1 MESELLKE
9 ALARFGHEDFRE
21 GQREPIE
28 AVLRGEDAVV
38 VMPTGA
44 GKSLCY
50 QVTALKLPGTTLV
63 VSPLIALMKDQ
74 VDALERKGI
83 AVTLINSTVG
93 RGETEKRLKG
103 MADGE
108 YKLVYVAP
116 ERFRNSAFRSA
127 LAKTRLSMVAI
138 DEAHCISQWGH
149 DFRPD
154 YLDLGGFIGG
164 LGDVRVMA
172 LTATATPAVR
182 EDIVRQL
189 HLGEAPRKP
198 PFVEVLGFSRPNL
211 RIGVTDCS
219 RAARKL
225 ARTVEIVNRLKNGI
239 IYVATRKHAQ
249 TVYEEL
255 QRAVS
260 ASSGVEILMYHAALT
275 ELQRTKVQ
283 RAFMT
288 AEHPVVIATT
298 AFGMGIDRAD
308 IRFVVHWDIPGG
320 IEQYYQEIGRAGRDG
335 ARAECELLFSYADVK
350 VQEFFVDGANPDA
363 ETGLKVWKMFAGYGN
378 QIVEFDSATFARAL
392 GIKNGIAVATA
403 ANVLLNAGFLIR
415 SEESRP
421 YAYQVAE
428 GVTEMQVQGVFNAR
442 REKFYR
448 DRRRLRKM
456 IDFAYFEGCRHK
468 FILDY
473 FGDQS
478 PTRTCGG
485 CDNCEKRQSV
495 SGQTA
500 VEAVTPTLESKRE
513 LTRGALLS
521 SAVDMEDLLRRYL
534 KIQDESRRLEVER
547 KSLRDKIAAV
557 LSLSGKTGQDM
568 FVDQHPLHIRCE
580 PKTVYKFDDQLLRN
594 RLGRAYY
601 SILEPDTQKMKAH
614 MDDVVRCLAPI
625 IHKVGVPSGR
635 RLDAAIRAG
644 RISSDLVEGAVTR
657 QGDFSFAVQ
666 RRDARL
672 AG

>member
-1 MESELLKE
+1 MEDSQVKE

-21 GQREPIE
+21 GQREPIG

-50 QVTALKLPGTTLV
+50 QATALMLPGTTLV

-83 AVTLINSTVG
+83 AATQINSTVG
-93 RGETEKRLKG
+93 RGETERRLKG

-164 LGDVRVMA
+164 LDGVRVMA

-189 HLGEAPRKP
+189 HLGAAPRKP

-225 ARTVEIVNRLKNGI
+225 ARTLEIVNRLKSGI

-255 QRAVS
+255 QRAVP

-275 ELQRTKVQ
+275 EAQRTKVQ
-283 RAFMT
+283 RSFMT

-363 ETGLKVWKMFAGYGN
+363 ETGLQVWKMFAGYGN

-415 SEESRP
+415 PDESRP
-421 YAYQVAE
+421 YAYQVVE
-428 GVTEMQVQGVFNAR
+428 GVAEMQVQSVFNAR
-442 REKFYR
+442 RKKLFR

-478 PTRTCGG
+478 PTRACGG
-485 CDNCEKRQSV
+485 CDNCDKRQTLGCRAAAEVV
-495 SGQTA
+495 SPVPEPKQ
-500 VEAVTPTLESKRE
+500 E
-513 LTRGALLS
+513 LTRGTLVP
-521 SAVDMEDLLRRYL
+521 SAVDMKDLLRRYL
-534 KIQDESRRLEVER
+534 KIQDESRRLESER
-547 KSLRDKIAAV
+547 KILRDKIASAF
-557 LSLSGKTGQDM
+557 SLSGKTGQDM
-568 FVDQHPLHIRCE
+568 FVDQCPLHIRCE
-580 PKTVYKFDDQLLRN
+580 PKTVYTFDDQLLRN

-601 SILEPDTQKMKAH
+601 SILEPDTRKMKAH

-625 IHKVGVPSGR
+625 IHKVGVPSGE

-644 RISSDLVEGAVTR
+644 RITADLVEGAVMR
-657 QGDFSFAVQ
+657 QSDFSFAVQ

>member
-1 MESELLKE
+1 MEQSQTNEV
-9 ALARFGHEDFRE
+9 LAQFGHADFRE
-21 GQREPIE
+21 GQRAPIE
-28 AVLRGEDAVV
+28 AVLRGDDAVV

-50 QVTALKLPGTTLV
+50 QVAALLLPGTTLV

-74 VDALERKGI
+74 VDSLERKGV

-93 RGETEKRLKG
+93 RGEMEKRLKG
-103 MADGE
+103 MSDGV

-116 ERFRNSAFRSA
+116 ERFRNSAFRAA
-127 LAKTRLSMVAI
+127 LAQTNLSMVAI

-154 YLDLGGFIGG
+154 YLELGNFVRT
-164 LGDVRVMA
+164 LGEVRVVA

-182 EDIVRQL
+182 EDIIRQL

-225 ARTVEIVNRLKNGI
+225 SRTVEIVNRLKNGI
-239 IYVATRKHAQ
+239 VYVATRKHAQ
-249 TVYEEL
+249 AVYEAL
-255 QRAVS
+255 QGAIS
-260 ASSGVEILMYHAALT
+260 ETSGVEILMYHAALT
-275 ELQRTKVQ
+275 EAQRTKVQ
-283 RAFMT
+283 QAFMT
-288 AEHPVVIATT
+288 AEHPVVVATT

-308 IRFVVHWDIPGG
+308 IRFVIHWDIPGG

-335 ARAECELLFSYADVK
+335 SRSECELLFSYADVK
-350 VQEFFVDGANPDA
+350 VQEFFVDGANPNA
-363 ETGLKVWKMFAGYGN
+363 EIGLKVWQMFTGHGD
-378 QIVEFDSATFARAL
+378 QIVEFDSAVFAKAL

-403 ANVLLNAGFLIR
+403 ANVLVNAGFLVR
-415 SEESRP
+415 PEESRP
-421 YAYQVAE
+421 YAYRVVDGINDAQVRS
-428 GVTEMQVQGVFNAR
+428 VFDAR
-442 REKFYR
+442 REKLYR

-456 IDFAYFEGCRHK
+456 LDFAYFDGCRHK

-485 CDNCEKRQSV
+485 CDNCVKRQAPCCRA
-495 SGQTA
+495 A
-500 VEAVTPTLESKRE
+500 VEPLPQVSKPKQDRMV
-513 LTRGALLS
+513 GALLHP
-521 SAVDMEDLLRRYL
+521 AVDMEDLLRCYL
-534 KIQDESRRLEVER
+534 KIQDESRRLEAER
-547 KSLRDKIAAV
+547 KSLRDKIASV
-557 LSLSGKTGQDM
+557 LSLSGKTGHDM
-568 FVDQHPLHIRCE
+568 LVDQCPLHIRCE
-580 PKTVYKFDDQLLRN
+580 PKTIYKFDDQLLRA

-601 SILEPDTQKMKAH
+601 DILEPDTQKLKAH
-614 MDDVVRCLAPI
+614 MDEVVRCLAPI
-625 IHKVGVPSGR
+625 IHRVGVPSGK
-635 RLDAAIRAG
+635 RLDAAIHAG
-644 RISSDLVEGAVTR
+644 RIAPDLVADAVTR
-657 QGDFSFAVQ
+657 QSDFSFAVQ

>member
-1 MESELLKE
+1 MEQSQMNEV
-9 ALARFGHEDFRE
+9 LARFGHADFRE
-21 GQREPIE
+21 GQRAPIE
-28 AVLRGEDAVV
+28 AVLRGDDAVV

-50 QVTALKLPGTTLV
+50 QVAALLLPGTTLV

-74 VDALERKGI
+74 VDSLERKGV

-93 RGETEKRLKG
+93 RGEMEKRLKG
-103 MADGE
+103 MRDGV

-116 ERFRNSAFRSA
+116 ERFRNSAFRAA
-127 LAKTRLSMVAI
+127 LVQTNLSMVAI

-154 YLDLGGFIGG
+154 YLELGNFVRT
-164 LGDVRVMA
+164 LGEVRVVA

-182 EDIVRQL
+182 EDIIRQL

-225 ARTVEIVNRLKNGI
+225 SRTVEIVNRLKNGI
-239 IYVATRKHAQ
+239 VYVATRKHAQ
-249 TVYEEL
+249 AVYEAL
-255 QRAVS
+255 QGAIS
-260 ASSGVEILMYHAALT
+260 ETSGVEILMYHAALT
-275 ELQRTKVQ
+275 EAQRTKVQ
-283 RAFMT
+283 QAFMT
-288 AEHPVVIATT
+288 AEHPVVVATT

-308 IRFVVHWDIPGG
+308 IRFVIHWDIPGG

-335 ARAECELLFSYADVK
+335 SRSECELLFSYADVK
-350 VQEFFVDGANPDA
+350 VQEFFVDGANPNA
-363 ETGLKVWKMFAGYGN
+363 EIGLKVWQMFTGHGD
-378 QIVEFDSATFARAL
+378 QIVEFDSAVFAKAL
-392 GIKNGIAVATA
+392 GIKNGIAVSTA
-403 ANVLLNAGFLIR
+403 VNVLVNAGLLVR
-415 SEESRP
+415 PEESRL
-421 YAYQVAE
+421 YAYRVVDGINDAQVRS
-428 GVTEMQVQGVFNAR
+428 VFDAR
-442 REKFYR
+442 REKLYR

-456 IDFAYFEGCRHK
+456 LDFAYFDGCRHK

-485 CDNCEKRQSV
+485 CDNCGKRQAPCCRA
-495 SGQTA
+495 A
-500 VEAVTPTLESKRE
+500 VEPLPQVSKPKQDRMV
-513 LTRGALLS
+513 GALLQP
-521 SAVDMEDLLRRYL
+521 AVDMEDLLRCYL
-534 KIQDESRRLEVER
+534 KIQDESRRLEAER
-547 KSLRDKIAAV
+547 KSLRDKIASV
-557 LSLSGKTGQDM
+557 LSLSGKTGHDM
-568 FVDQHPLHIRCE
+568 LVDQCPLHIRCE
-580 PKTVYKFDDQLLRN
+580 PKTIYKFDDQLLRA

-601 SILEPDTQKMKAH
+601 DILEPDTQKLKAH
-614 MDDVVRCLAPI
+614 MDEVVRRLAPI
-625 IHKVGVPSGR
+625 INKVGVPSDK
-635 RLDAAIRAG
+635 RLDAAIHAG
-644 RISSDLVEGAVTR
+644 RIAPDLVADAITR
-657 QGDFSFAVQ
+657 QSDFSFAVQ